1 MSCPVKL
8 LLVTKTVEYNR
19 RPCTGEFFKKPV
31 QCVEFL
37 LFHRERFEFGL
48 SPRSFKLLLFLQK
61 NRRAAVSYCF
71 EENVF
76 VIIGV
81 E

>member
-1 MSCPVKL
+1 MSCPVKW

-19 RPCTGEFFKKPV
+19 RPCTGEL
-31 QCVEFL
+31 VELL

-48 SPRSFKLLLFLQK
+48 SPRSFKVLLFLQK
-61 NRRAAVSYCF
+61 TRRAAVSYCF

>member
-1 MSCPVKL
+1 MSCPVEW
-8 LLVTKTVEYNR
+8 LLVTKTVEYSR
-19 RPCTGEFFKKPV
+19 RPCAGEL
-31 QCVEFL
+31 VELL

-48 SPRSFKLLLFLQK
+48 SPKSFKVLLFLQK
-61 NRRAAVSYCF
+61 NLERAAVSYCF

>member
-1 MSCPVKL
+1 MSCPVKW

-19 RPCTGEFFKKPV
+19 RPCTGDFFKKPV
-31 QCVEFL
+31 ELVEL
-37 LFHRERFEFGL
+37 LLLHRERFEFGL
-48 SPRSFKLLLFLQK
+48 STRSFKVLLFLQK
-61 NRRAAVSYCF
+61 TRRAAVSYCF
-71 EENVF
+71 EGNVF